1 MQIDIEA
8 VRKIQRQ
15 RAKLIESGELTK
27 PTPLSQN
34 PEQQKMIEQ
43 MEKAQ
48 SRKRG
53 RVVFL

>member
-1 MQIDIEA
+1 MPIDIDA

-15 RAKLIESGELTK
+15 RAKLIKSGELIN
-27 PTPLSQN
+27 PLPLSQN